1 MWEKL
6 ANSIHLVTAS
16 PFHVRTQKNNLHPT
30 MFKKH
35 MFYSLFLLYLMWCVK
50 EQAQR
55 PPLCK
60 AGSLLSNYTLKQFK

>member
-1 MWEKL
+1 
-6 ANSIHLVTAS
+6 
-16 PFHVRTQKNNLHPT
+16 
-30 MFKKH
+30 MFEKH